1 MTRGWDHDH
10 RLALPPAMVC
20 QLLLHLGLRHRED
33 LLRKARQAV
42 FQAVIEE
49 DQKLG
54 SRLAQSAVPPG
65 DSLLGLSV
73 LQHWEE

>member
-1 MTRGWDHDH
+1 MIRGWDHNH

-33 LLRKARQAV
+33 FIRKARQAV